1 MQSIPFLC
9 SLKHQAVKIASKL
22 NNVLQQEFP
31 REGDMDYVWFNFKPS
46 FEPTEENKPEWW
58 STCCKNK
65 IPYVFVGINQ
75 EYKCYEVTVFF
86 IKHVEQQEWLRLKT
100 KLKKSLQFDG
110 IEAKGPSEDTKEWF
124 KKYNEEMH
132 SPTYSP
138 SDVINF
144 LGNKNRSG
152 FIRHK
157 NGNFEKFKMN
167 NICAYCNAG
176 YGNNKPFPKN
186 WKGLCKRCKQVQY
199 CSRKCQRAHWSKH
212 KKTCKEQKETFK
224 KQKKKYKKEKKQHGK
239 PAVTNTV
246 LRFKDKES
254 FAEWKRKNNKNL
266 EFVEAVSIPVTE
278 EIRGNLEPSK
288 LSSSTNVVMGKI
300 KRLDRV
306 RVLRGETLECGI
318 VDYVSDER
326 IDYVVQGKKYTC
338 DHNAVHSVSPY
349 RGFTKGNS
357 TNS

>member
-1 MQSIPFLC
+1 MHIAMQVMETTNLFQRIG
-9 SLKHQAVKIASKL
+9 KVYVKGASKY
-22 NNVLQQEFP
+22 NIV
-31 REGDMDYVWFNFKPS
+31 
-46 FEPTEENKPEWW
+46 PESAKERTGR
-58 STCCKNK
+58 STK
-65 IPYVFVGINQ
+65 
-75 EYKCYEVTVFF
+75 
-86 IKHVEQQEWLRLKT
+86 KHVRNKKKHLK
-100 KLKKSLQFDG
+100 
-110 IEAKGPSEDTKEWF
+110 
-124 KKYNEEMH
+124 
-132 SPTYSP
+132 
-138 SDVINF
+138 
-144 LGNKNRSG
+144 
-152 FIRHK
+152 
-157 NGNFEKFKMN
+157 
-167 NICAYCNAG
+167 
-176 YGNNKPFPKN
+176 
-186 WKGLCKRCKQVQY
+186 
-199 CSRKCQRAHWSKH
+199 SK
-212 KKTCKEQKETFK
+212 
-224 KQKKKYKKEKKQHGK
+224 KKKYKKEKKQHGK